1 MTAPVAAHPSSDTTN
16 AENPLHR
23 LSEEQIEELGKLFD
37 ELHEQVKNDLGQ
49 RDADYIRG
57 VIGLQRRLALLGR
70 AMLVPSRNKFAWGLG
85 TATLG
90 AAKIL
95 ENMEIGHNFPHG

>member
-1 MTAPVAAHPSSDTTN
+1 MTAHVAAHPSSDTTN
-16 AENPLHR
+16 SDTPLHK
-23 LSEEQIEELGKLFD
+23 LSDEQIEELGKLFD

-70 AMLVPSRNKFAWGLG
+70 ALLVPARFKGAWIAG
-85 TATLG
+85 TAVLG
-90 AAKIL
+90 SAKIL
-95 ENMEIGHNFPHG
+95 ENME